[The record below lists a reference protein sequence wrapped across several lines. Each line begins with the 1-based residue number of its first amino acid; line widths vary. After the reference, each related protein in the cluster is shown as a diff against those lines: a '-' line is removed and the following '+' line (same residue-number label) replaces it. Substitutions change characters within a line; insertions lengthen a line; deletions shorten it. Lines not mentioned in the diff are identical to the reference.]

1 MFKKLFA
8 LSLFILGPLLSNAQ
22 WGLNGIYIKPSS
34 KFGVVFKPTF
44 SGELVHLVND
54 FGERVNW
61 RISIG
66 YISLK
71 PTQDTFYTWGIL
83 YNGQS
88 SFTTGTE
95 IWRKYDIITCNIGLD
110 YKIIDRAL
118 SPIIGLD
125 AGLNFNS
132 LDYSTRSVVKSEEAR
147 IGTTAVSCTP
157 KIGVSYELNDAWL
170 FILTTGKSLNMDEN
184 YSTTSFWKTQVGAAY
199 FFD

>member
-1 MFKKLFA
+1 MLKKLT
-8 LSLFILGPLLSNAQ
+8 LCLFLLGPLFCHAQ
-22 WGLNGIYIKPSS
+22 WGLNGIFIKPST
-34 KFGVVFKPTF
+34 KLGVVFKPTF
-44 SGELVHLVND
+44 SGELVFVANEL
-54 FGERVNW
+54 GERINW
-61 RISIG
+61 RISVG

-88 SFTTGTE
+88 TFTTGTE
-95 IWRKYDIITCNIGLD
+95 IWRKYDIITFNLGFD
-110 YKIIDRAL
+110 YKLIDRAV

-132 LDYSTRSVVKSEEAR
+132 LEYSTNSAVKSEEAQ
-147 IGTTAVSCTP
+147 IGTTAISCTP
-157 KIGVSYELNDAWL
+157 KMGVSYELNDTWL

-184 YSTTSFWKTQVGAAY
+184 YATTSFWKTQIGAAY